1 MRRLDCYVEN
11 HCAHFPSVRT
21 IHCSETS
28 CSVCLQ
34 AHNCTMVQAFRSN
47 SALKARFVAGVSA
60 VLLLSVCVAFSL
72 SRATSPRPLPSELDM
87 EASDA
92 NFLLNSLPTMSAPEV
107 KAPAPAP
114 KVKKVTKDAPTSE
127 EAIMQHDIDSLKKNL
142 KVHLEKETSDHIQLN
157 NLETDRA
164 KATRVEQS
172 LEAKIAAEKLQL
184 SALQGHTVAAH
195 TPASSLASTESFQP
209 KHDVANLVAPASAD
223 KKAESAMMKALQS
236 APVPSQMKSKV
247 SSDIRKVSGVLSAD
261 AKQKEAL
268 AKIEMKISNLEAA
281 EARDKASLSQVN
293 GLRAKLRGAAE
304 ILTAREAKIASEL
317 SSYQSK
323 QDQLAPIVH
332 RDEVRDNKLKSL
344 VSAISRKAI
353 LRAKAQP
360 VKSSLFQDGPIIL
373 TKLAQ
378 SVAELSHNSQ
388 PTDLTFTSLAGVSV
402 DSIKAEISA
411 NEESL
416 AKVQNYLK
424 TVDSEERAF
433 KKDLEVTKRQEKP
446 IRAGIKAMADI

>member
-1 MRRLDCYVEN
+1 MEDQVSQLN
-11 HCAHFPSVRT
+11 
-21 IHCSETS
+21 S
-28 CSVCLQ
+28 CSQKHLAHCQLPTHHSLQ
-34 AHNCTMVQAFRSN
+34 RIQLQRLYKAHNFTMVQAFRSN
-47 SALKARFVAGVSA
+47 SALKARFVVGVSM
-60 VLLLSVCVAFSL
+60 VLLLSICVAVCL
-72 SRATSPRPLPSELDM
+72 SWATSPKPHPSELDM
-87 EASDA
+87 EANDA

-157 NLETDRA
+157 NLETDRE

-172 LEAKIAAEKLQL
+172 LEAKIASEKLEL
-184 SALQGHTVAAH
+184 SALQGHVVAAQ
-195 TPASSLASTESFQP
+195 TPASPLASAQKVP
-209 KHDVANLVAPASAD
+209 KKDVAPAAAD

-236 APVPSQMKSKV
+236 AQLPSQMKSKV
-247 SSDIRKVSGVLSAD
+247 SSDMRKVSGVLSAD
-261 AKQKEAL
+261 SKQKEAL
-268 AKIEMKISNLEAA
+268 ARIEMKIADLQAT
-281 EARDKASLSQVN
+281 EARDKASLTQVN

-304 ILTAREAKIASEL
+304 ILKAHEVKIASEL
-317 SSYQSK
+317 SAYQSK
-323 QDQLAPIVH
+323 QDQLAPIVQ

-344 VSAISRKAI
+344 VSAISRKSV

-360 VKSSLFQDGPIIL
+360 VKSSLFQVGPVIL

-378 SVAELSHNSQ
+378 SVAELSHSSQ
-388 PTDLTFTSLAGVSV
+388 PTDLTFTSLAADTV

-411 NEESL
+411 NEASL

-424 TVDSEERAF
+424 TVDTEERAF